1 MSQRDTSLDSVGGLM
16 ILHMISFHLRGY
28 LGYEVLD
35 LENFLFFFFMPYF
48 FSRQVCFGKWI
59 VLRMLLPK
67 VIVVY

>member
-35 LENFLFFFFMPYF
+35 LENFLFFLFHAMVFFQGRY
-48 FSRQVCFGKWI
+48 
-59 VLRMLLPK
+59 VLENG
-67 VIVVY
+67 